1 MILPSVALV
10 LALVGLGTPQRAD
23 LPSDGLIRLQR
34 TSCFGPCPV
43 YSVTIDA
50 TGAVLYEGEKHVR
63 ALGRHT
69 GNIAPST
76 VARLLATIKRI
87 RFFDLRDAYRYIEHP
102 DGTRTMIDDLATTI
116 ITVTVNG
123 QTKRVESYFGA
134 PASVAA
140 LQRQIDEAAGTK
152 RWIFVDEAT
161 LTGLLRSGWLAS
173 SDEGAKLL
181 QEAIRRDDVNVT
193 RLLLEAG
200 AGLDGSR
207 ENPWPVIGAARS
219 AAMVHLLV
227 KAGADVNQRPVGLDI
242 ARTPLMIASDKDAPV
257 AEAILKAG
265 ARLEDLDGGR
275 TALWY
280 AACRGNWRVA
290 TVLLNGGANPRGGI
304 DMPAVECARQGRQ
317 DEVVR
322 RSRPP
327 IFPDA
332 DAGMPTVEDFDRI
345 IVLLERAQ
353 TQRKR

>member
-1 MILPSVALV
+1 M
-10 LALVGLGTPQRAD
+10 
-23 LPSDGLIRLQR
+23 
-34 TSCFGPCPV
+34 
-43 YSVTIDA
+43 
-50 TGAVLYEGEKHVR
+50 
-63 ALGRHT
+63 LGRHT

-76 VARLLATIKRI
+76 VARLLATIERI

-123 QTKRVESYFGA
+123 RTRRVESYFGA

-140 LQRQIDEAAGTK
+140 LQREIDEAAGTK

-161 LTGLLRSGWLAS
+161 LTGLMRSGWLAS

-181 QEAIRRDDVNVT
+181 QEAIRRDDVNVA
-193 RLLLEAG
+193 RLLLDAG
-200 AGLDGSR
+200 AGLDGPA
-207 ENPWPVIGAARS
+207 ENPWPAIGASRS
-219 AAMVHLLV
+219 AAMVELLV

-242 ARTPLMIASDKDAPV
+242 ARTPTDDRFGQGCARRGGDAQ
-257 AEAILKAG
+257 G
-265 ARLEDLDGGR
+265 RRRLEDLDGGR

-332 DAGMPTVEDFDRI
+332 DAGMPTVEDFDRV
-345 IVLLERAQ
+345 IVLLERAE
-353 TQRKR
+353 TRRKR